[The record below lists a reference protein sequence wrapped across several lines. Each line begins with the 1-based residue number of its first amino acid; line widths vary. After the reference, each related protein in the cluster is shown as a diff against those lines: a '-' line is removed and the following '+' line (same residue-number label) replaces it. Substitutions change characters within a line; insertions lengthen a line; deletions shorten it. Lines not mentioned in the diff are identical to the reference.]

1 MFLRDIDLFRIKIA
15 GLILFVFGL
24 IVIIISFIELNNYN
38 KKPIEFNSI
47 IDSDIKKGLI
57 VEGDIPYNLGK
68 YTYGEDRR
76 DGFVVPI
83 NSQNYFSLHV
93 INGYLNDKL
102 MQQSRDTNDMFKD
115 NSNFPDVTH
124 FKGIVKEI
132 SSEYPEVIHLKGII
146 KEMPSAEY
154 NMMSSYLVENGFS
167 QNDIQKI
174 VKPYYIIVL
183 DEYKA
188 KEGIFMGIFIML
200 FGLIFLI
207 IYLKNKS
214 KSWIFIND

>member
-1 MFLRDIDLFRIKIA
+1 MFLRDIDLFKNKIA
-15 GLILFVFGL
+15 GLISFVFGL

-68 YTYGEDRR
+68 YTYE
-76 DGFVVPI
+76 
-83 NSQNYFSLHV
+83 
-93 INGYLNDKL
+93 
-102 MQQSRDTNDMFKD
+102 
-115 NSNFPDVTH
+115 
-124 FKGIVKEI
+124 E
-132 SSEYPEVIHLKGII
+132 
-146 KEMPSAEY
+146 
-154 NMMSSYLVENGFS
+154 SSYLVENGYS
-167 QNDIQKI
+167 QNDIQEI

-200 FGLIFLI
+200 LGLIFLI

>member
-1 MFLRDIDLFRIKIA
+1 MFLRDIDLFKNKIA
-15 GLILFVFGL
+15 GLISFVFGL

-47 IDSDIKKGLI
+47 IYSDIKKGLI

-68 YTYGEDRR
+68 YTYE
-76 DGFVVPI
+76 
-83 NSQNYFSLHV
+83 
-93 INGYLNDKL
+93 
-102 MQQSRDTNDMFKD
+102 
-115 NSNFPDVTH
+115 
-124 FKGIVKEI
+124 E
-132 SSEYPEVIHLKGII
+132 
-146 KEMPSAEY
+146 
-154 NMMSSYLVENGFS
+154 SSYLVENGYS
-167 QNDIQKI
+167 QNDIQEI

-200 FGLIFLI
+200 LGLIFLI